1 MTGTTNADDTSNG
14 ADEGTGTRGN
24 TGTRGDTGTRD
35 DHPTRSDTATRDRS
49 RDAPRR
55 GDPAVRTY
63 LFRGALAVLGLVA
76 VVALFGFYQS
86 VNDVIDVFID
96 GRYRPVFRAAFN
108 LVVLLSAG
116 IGISWTV
123 RELSE

>member
-1 MTGTTNADDTSNG
+1 MTEANADDAANST
-14 ADEGTGTRGN
+14 DRQDRTRRRRRPSEPPQN
-24 TGTRGDTGTRD
+24 
-35 DHPTRSDTATRDRS
+35 SDS
-49 RDAPRR
+49 DA
-55 GDPAVRTY
+55 RTY
-63 LFRGALAVLGLVA
+63 LFRGALVVLGLVA

-86 VNDVIDVFID
+86 VNAVIDQFID

-108 LVVLLSAG
+108 LVVLLAAG

>member
-1 MTGTTNADDTSNG
+1 MTGTKNADDSANST
-14 ADEGTGTRGN
+14 DRQTR
-24 TGTRGDTGTRD
+24 TRR
-35 DHPTRSDTATRDRS
+35 RS
-49 RDAPRR
+49 REDPQESGSDA
-55 GDPAVRTY
+55 RTY

-108 LVVLLSAG
+108 LVVLLAAG